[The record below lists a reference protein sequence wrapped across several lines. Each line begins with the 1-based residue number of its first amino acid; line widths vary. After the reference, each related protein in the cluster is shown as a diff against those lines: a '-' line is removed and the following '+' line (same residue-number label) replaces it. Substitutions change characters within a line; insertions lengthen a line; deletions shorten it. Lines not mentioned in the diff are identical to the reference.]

1 MDRFLVGS
9 EYADHLT
16 DADLGLLASVAAAD
30 TGTAADASSLRSDP
44 VALLRLLEHPGAFRT
59 VLGGTVLSG
68 PGGTAPGQAVPASP
82 FLVFAVSVQRA
93 AAELASAGH
102 VPERTGPRQRV
113 PLFDAPALRDF
124 LAAPARRLFLAEL
137 LASFTRVASGRY
149 RARVGG
155 RMRTRRF
162 SELDPVRLAGL
173 LEAVPPAERP
183 GVYRRLGDVTL
194 FLTGVFPDYATAHAL
209 GPVNAARLLRAAQPA
224 RLAAGPPRRLARH
237 RVLGAPRYPL
247 VPGRP
252 RPGAG
257 GHRAD
262 HRGRRGGRPLPAGPA
277 RAQPRRRPVPVPLG
291 QSLVRAT
298 RLLARSKQARSRQ
311 ARPRQARPKPAGTCW
326 ITRPPAR
333 RVARLADL

>member
-1 MDRFLVGS
+1 MDRFLVGR
-9 EYADHLT
+9 EYAGHLT
-16 DADLGLLASVAAAD
+16 DADLRLLASVAAAD
-30 TGTAADASSLRSDP
+30 TGPVADASSLRSDP
-44 VALLRLLEHPGAFRT
+44 AALLRLLEDPGAFRA
-59 VLGGTVLSG
+59 VAGGQG
-68 PGGTAPGQAVPASP
+68 DPGQAVPASP

-173 LEAVPPAERP
+173 LEAVPRAERP

-209 GPVNAARLLRAAQPA
+209 GPVNAGRLLRAAQLPASQRDRLADAPAIELWEHLGARWYRAARDLAPVATA
-224 RLAAGPPRRLARH
+224 RLIVVGE
-237 RVLGAPRYPL
+237 V
-247 VPGRP
+247 
-252 RPGAG
+252 
-257 GHRAD
+257 AD
-262 HRGRRGGRPLPAGPA
+262 RF
-277 RAQPRRRPVPVPLG
+277 
-291 QSLVRAT
+291 
-298 RLLARSKQARSRQ
+298 RQ
-311 ARPRQARPKPAGTCW
+311 AR
-326 ITRPPAR
+326 
-333 RVARLADL
+333 RVLNHVTDRYLFPTGNSWFAQPGS

>member
-1 MDRFLVGS
+1 MNRFAVGS
-9 EYADHLT
+9 EYASHLT
-16 DADLGLLASVAAAD
+16 EADLGLLASVAVAD
-30 TGTAADASSLRSDP
+30 AGPAVDASSLRGDP
-44 VALLRLLEHPGAFRT
+44 VLLLRLLEHPGAFRA
-59 VLGGTVLSG
+59 VFGGQ
-68 PGGTAPGQAVPASP
+68 GGAAPASP

-173 LEAVPPAERP
+173 LETVPQAERP

-194 FLTGVFPDYATAHAL
+194 FLTGVFPDYASAHAL
-209 GPVNAARLLRAAQPA
+209 GPVNAARLLRVAQLPASQRDRLADTPAIELWEHLGARWYRAARDLAPVATA
-224 RLAAGPPRRLARH
+224 RLTVVGE
-237 RVLGAPRYPL
+237 V
-247 VPGRP
+247 
-252 RPGAG
+252 
-257 GHRAD
+257 AD
-262 HRGRRGGRPLPAGPA
+262 RF
-277 RAQPRRRPVPVPLG
+277 
-291 QSLVRAT
+291 
-298 RLLARSKQARSRQ
+298 RQ
-311 ARPRQARPKPAGTCW
+311 AR
-326 ITRPPAR
+326 
-333 RVARLADL
+333 RVLNHVADQYLFPTGNSWFAQPGS

>member
-1 MDRFLVGS
+1 MDRFAVGR
-9 EYADHLT
+9 EYAGHLT
-16 DADLGLLASVAAAD
+16 DADLGLLASVAAD
-30 TGTAADASSLRSDP
+30 TGAAVDAGSLRSDP
-44 VALLRLLEHPGAFRT
+44 VALLRLLEDPGAFRT
-59 VLGGTVLSG
+59 VLGDTVLGGTVLGGTVLGG
-68 PGGTAPGQAVPASP
+68 PGEPVPASP

-102 VPERTGPRQRV
+102 VPERMGPRQRV

-209 GPVNAARLLRAAQPA
+209 GPVNAARLLRAAQVPA
-224 RLAAGPPRRLARH
+224 SQQDRLAGPPGIEFWEH
-237 RVLGAPRYPL
+237 LGARWY
-247 VPGRP
+247 
-252 RPGAG
+252 
-257 GHRAD
+257 RA
-262 HRGRRGGRPLPAGPA
+262 A
-277 RAQPRRRPVPVPLG
+277 RDLAPV
-291 QSLVRAT
+291 AT
-298 RLLARSKQARSRQ
+298 ARITVVGEVADRFRQ
-311 ARPRQARPKPAGTCW
+311 ARRVLNHVADQYLFPSGSPWFA
-326 ITRPPAR
+326 PPGA
-333 RVARLADL
+333 

>member
-1 MDRFLVGS
+1 MDQFLVGS
-9 EYADHLT
+9 EYASHLT

-30 TGTAADASSLRSDP
+30 TGMAADAPSLRSDP
-44 VALLRLLEHPGAFRT
+44 VALLRLLEHPAAFGT
-59 VLGGTVLSG
+59 VLGGTVLGG
-68 PGGTAPGQAVPASP
+68 PGGTAPGRAVPASP

-124 LAAPARRLFLAEL
+124 LATPARRLFLAEL

-209 GPVNAARLLRAAQPA
+209 GPVNAARLLRAAQLPASQQDRLTGTPAIEFWEHLGARWYRAARDLAPVATA
-224 RLAAGPPRRLARH
+224 RLTVVGE
-237 RVLGAPRYPL
+237 V
-247 VPGRP
+247 
-252 RPGAG
+252 
-257 GHRAD
+257 AD
-262 HRGRRGGRPLPAGPA
+262 RF
-277 RAQPRRRPVPVPLG
+277 
-291 QSLVRAT
+291 
-298 RLLARSKQARSRQ
+298 RQ
-311 ARPRQARPKPAGTCW
+311 AR
-326 ITRPPAR
+326 
-333 RVARLADL
+333 RVLNHVADRYLFPSGNPWFAQPGS

>member
-1 MDRFLVGS
+1 MDRFAVGS
-9 EYADHLT
+9 EYAGHLT
-16 DADLGLLASVAAAD
+16 DADLGLLASVAAD
-30 TGTAADASSLRSDP
+30 TGPAVDASSLRSDP
-44 VALLRLLEHPGAFRT
+44 VALLRLLEHPGAFRA
-59 VLGGTVLSG
+59 VLGG
-68 PGGTAPGQAVPASP
+68 PGEPVPASP

-93 AAELASAGH
+93 AVELESAGH

-173 LEAVPPAERP
+173 LDAVPQAERP

-209 GPVNAARLLRAAQPA
+209 GPVNAARLLRAAQLPA
-224 RLAAGPPRRLARH
+224 SQQDRVTGPPGIEFWEH
-237 RVLGAPRYPL
+237 LGARWYRAARDLAPVATARIM
-247 VPGRP
+247 VVGEVAGRF
-252 RPGAG
+252 
-257 GHRAD
+257 
-262 HRGRRGGRPLPAGPA
+262 
-277 RAQPRRRPVPVPLG
+277 
-291 QSLVRAT
+291 
-298 RLLARSKQARSRQ
+298 RQ
-311 ARPRQARPKPAGTCW
+311 ARRVLNHVADQYLFPSGSPWFA
-326 ITRPPAR
+326 PPGA
-333 RVARLADL
+333 

>member
-1 MDRFLVGS
+1 MDRFLAGS
-9 EYADHLT
+9 EYASHLT

-30 TGTAADASSLRSDP
+30 TGAAADASSLRTDP

-59 VLGGTVLSG
+59 VLGGPGLGG
-68 PGGTAPGQAVPASP
+68 PGLGGPGLGGRGGTAPGPPVPASP

-209 GPVNAARLLRAAQPA
+209 GPVNAARLLRAARLPASQQDRLADSPAIEFWEHLGARWYRAARDQAPVATA
-224 RLAAGPPRRLARH
+224 RLTVVGE
-237 RVLGAPRYPL
+237 V
-247 VPGRP
+247 
-252 RPGAG
+252 
-257 GHRAD
+257 AD
-262 HRGRRGGRPLPAGPA
+262 RF
-277 RAQPRRRPVPVPLG
+277 
-291 QSLVRAT
+291 
-298 RLLARSKQARSRQ
+298 RQ
-311 ARPRQARPKPAGTCW
+311 AR
-326 ITRPPAR
+326 
-333 RVARLADL
+333 RVLNHVADQYLFPSGNPWFAQPGS

>member
-9 EYADHLT
+9 EYAGHLT

-30 TGTAADASSLRSDP
+30 TGPAVDASSLRSDP
-44 VALLRLLEHPGAFRT
+44 VTLLRLLEQPGTFHA
-59 VLGGTVLSG
+59 VLGGQGEAVL
-68 PGGTAPGQAVPASP
+68 ASP

-173 LEAVPPAERP
+173 LEAVPQAERP

-209 GPVNAARLLRAAQPA
+209 GPVNAARLLRAAHLPA
-224 RLAAGPPRRLARH
+224 EQQDRLAGPPGIEFWEH
-237 RVLGAPRYPL
+237 LGARWY
-247 VPGRP
+247 
-252 RPGAG
+252 
-257 GHRAD
+257 RA
-262 HRGRRGGRPLPAGPA
+262 A
-277 RAQPRRRPVPVPLG
+277 RDLAPV
-291 QSLVRAT
+291 AT
-298 RLLARSKQARSRQ
+298 ARLTVVGEVADRFRQ
-311 ARPRQARPKPAGTCW
+311 AR
-326 ITRPPAR
+326 
-333 RVARLADL
+333 RVLNHVTDQYLFPSGNPWFAQPGS